1 MDVLIAEGIGVGVL
15 EITFIIFMIFKIIK
29 EAKQ

>member
-1 MDVLIAEGIGVGVL
+1 MDTLVAEGVGVGVL
-15 EITFIIFMIFKIIK
+15 EITFIIFMILKIIK